1 MARLGWARE
10 LVCPFGG
17 DGIEDVWL
25 AHKTKQSDLLYGFIF
40 KHRILFPKVVHR
52 VRKMKLIPINL
63 VKISSIFF
71 FFLEN
76 ICTIFS
82 RELENACTY

>member
-17 DGIEDVWL
+17 DGTEDVWL
-25 AHKTKQSDLLYGFIF
+25 ARKTKQSDLLYGFIF
-40 KHRILFPKVVHR
+40 KHRILFAKVVHR